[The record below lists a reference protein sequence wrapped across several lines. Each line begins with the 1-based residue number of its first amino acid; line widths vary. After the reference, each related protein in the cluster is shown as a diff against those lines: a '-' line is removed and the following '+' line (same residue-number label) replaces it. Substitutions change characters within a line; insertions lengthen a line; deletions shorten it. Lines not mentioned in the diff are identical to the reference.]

1 MVYDWIERQRRL
13 LQPFAFWAEQTA
25 DPWLSG
31 AMLSWRDLLLA
42 LAGFD
47 PLGGET
53 QRTGAGAPVAAARAN
68 SPANAAAHAS
78 LPLAAAAAGAP
89 FAIEAVEVDGL
100 TATVV
105 ERTVLDTPF
114 CRLLGFERRL
124 PARAWTTAPAS
135 EQQSVP
141 QPGLSRARLPRAVL
155 LCAPLAGHHAV
166 MLRETAETLLRD
178 ANVYVTDWANARD
191 VPLAAGRFGLDEH
204 VMLIERFIRA
214 LSRTELHVVAICQAT
229 VSALGAVALLAA
241 SGARAPRTLT
251 LIGGPIDAHLHPTGV
266 GRFAQAHSLR
276 WFSDAVVDA
285 VPTHFAGAGR
295 RVYPGFLQHAAI
307 LAAHPHRYTTL
318 RSAYFTGVL
327 TGDRAGAARALR
339 SLREYASVL
348 DMDERYFLDM
358 IDIVFQRAG
367 LARGT
372 WQVHGRAVRPQHV
385 TDTAVLTIEGDRDDI
400 TGAGQTHAALALCSA
415 LPRHATRAL
424 TIALCNHYDLFSGP
438 RWQQVVHHEVSD
450 WMAAHAAPVR
460 AAPPSFDTREPDRA
474 PLARHHAP
482 RARHACGPSHRSS
495 T

>member
-1 MVYDWIERQRRL
+1 MFMVYDWIERQRRL
-13 LQPFAFWAEQTA
+13 LQPIAFWAAQTA

-47 PLGGET
+47 ALGGET
-53 QRTGAGAPVAAARAN
+53 QRTGAGVPLAAAPV
-68 SPANAAAHAS
+68 HAS
-78 LPLAAAAAGAP
+78 LPLAGAAAEVP
-89 FAIEAVEVDGL
+89 FAIEAVEVDGM

-105 ERTVLDTPF
+105 ERTVLDSPF
-114 CRLLGFERRL
+114 CRLLGLERRL
-124 PARAWTTAPAS
+124 PARARTAAPAS
-135 EQQSVP
+135 GQPSVR
-141 QPGLSRARLPRAVL
+141 QPKLSDARLPRAVL

-166 MLRETAETLLRD
+166 MLRETAETLLCD

-204 VMLIERFIRA
+204 VMLIERFIHA
-214 LSRTELHVVAICQAT
+214 LSRTELHVVAVCQAT
-229 VSALGAVALLAA
+229 VPALGAVALLAA
-241 SGARAPRTLT
+241 SGAQTPRTLT

-276 WFSDAVVDA
+276 WFSDTVVDA
-285 VPTHFAGAGR
+285 VPPHFAGAGR
-295 RVYPGFLQHAAI
+295 RVYPGFLQHAA
-307 LAAHPHRYTTL
+307 LLTAHPHRYTAL
-318 RSAYFTGVL
+318 RAAYFTSLL
-327 TGDRAGAARALR
+327 TGDRAGAGRALR

-358 IDIVFQRAG
+358 IDIVFQRSG

-372 WQVHGRAVRPQHV
+372 WQVRGRTVRPQQV
-385 TDTAVLTIEGDRDDI
+385 TDTAVLTIEGDLDDI

-415 LPRHATRAL
+415 LPQHATRAL

-438 RWQQVVHHEVSD
+438 RWQQVVHREVSD
-450 WMAAHAAPVR
+450 WIAAHAAPVC
-460 AAPPSFDTREPDRA
+460 AAPPSFGTCGPNPEPLVHPTA
-474 PLARHHAP
+474 A
-482 RARHACGPSHRSS
+482 RARHAFDPTHRSS